1 MVIKLVKSMIISRCR
16 CCFFRCS
23 ITVSHLLFAAAG
35 NTTTLLSTAASCE
48 SSSATRSPRH
58 PFLPRPPESVKPPK
72 TGILD
77 GGKRVV
83 EEEGERKEE
92 AATPMA
98 ESHRRPKPIHRLAIA
113 METTTAAKRT
123 CPTIIPPPRPFSKSM
138 TFRKWTRTKT
148 SSAISPM
155 KWSTKA
161 PSPESPS
168 NRANGGT
175 SKAGLVDLTIDYPKL
190 DREFDIFDF
199 PSHRT
204 YLYPYTREIGWLGGR
219 AIKTLGS
226 GCKIYSFFGHSCVV
240 KPELHVV

>member
-1 MVIKLVKSMIISRCR
+1 MESMIISRCR

-48 SSSATRSPRH
+48 SSSATRSRRH
-58 PFLPRPPESVKPPK
+58 PSLPRPPESVKPPK

-83 EEEGERKEE
+83 EEEGEGERKEE
-92 AATPMA
+92 LERKEAAATPMA

-123 CPTIIPPPRPFSKSM
+123 CPTIIPPPRPYSKSM

-155 KWSTKA
+155 K
-161 PSPESPS
+161 
-168 NRANGGT
+168 
-175 SKAGLVDLTIDYPKL
+175 
-190 DREFDIFDF
+190 
-199 PSHRT
+199 
-204 YLYPYTREIGWLGGR
+204 
-219 AIKTLGS
+219 
-226 GCKIYSFFGHSCVV
+226 
-240 KPELHVV
+240 